1 MRFAVNLYFYKHFR
15 PEQTMKNFFRPI
27 HNKIIDAV
35 LWAFGGFCILILTIH
50 FIYLPELKEFIFL
63 IPIAFGFISFT
74 LLLFYRKKWSAQLKA
89 NAFICISIFF
99 AVFDKLISL
108 EYLFFSMFFTA
119 IVVSSLFFRKRII
132 AMYLFLSI
140 LLIGLSNLT
149 RNSDFLFKAKEVIFA
164 VPSALFEA
172 ERFIGFTFTIILI
185 VFSIYNLFQTI
196 LNHSVSSIEE
206 QKKFHA
212 LFDQAYSFITLLDVE
227 GRVMEVNQ
235 AALFYVNKKSEE
247 LKGQYFPDTP
257 WWNHNPQTRHVIE
270 NMLKACMAGDFKR
283 FEISHSNLEGK
294 INIFDYTLKPIFGDN
309 DLIKLIIAE
318 GRDIT
323 KIKRAEQALIES
335 EERLTAFSESTFE
348 GLIILNQNRIIDA
361 NDSALKMFGFSRP
374 SDVIGH
380 KTVDN
385 FVKASDKKKIT
396 DFILQ
401 GIHFPTEMIGLKS
414 NGTEIPLEVQG
425 REIMYRGEPHFIIAI
440 RDLSERKR
448 AQQALIDS
456 EEKYR
461 LIAENIND
469 VIWKIDLNLNF
480 TYISSSVFTM
490 LGYTVEEA
498 MDLSLDKIFS
508 VRDYHKL
515 LRLIVQKKN
524 MFFEGDKQVLEQISF
539 EALAFTKNGEPIW
552 IQLNA
557 RPIPSSFLKP
567 IEILGIIRNIDP
579 LKRAQIDLSANEQR
593 LIRQNEEYE
602 KLNEE
607 LKELNIK
614 LLNAKDKAEES
625 DRLKSSFLAN
635 MSHEIRTPMNS
646 IIGFSKMCLRDQLDE
661 DKRKKY
667 AGYVIENGEQLLSI
681 VNDILD
687 LSKIEA
693 GHIKIK
699 PVIFCLNG
707 LIDNL
712 YLNFQQHNT
721 KGLLLMKQKGLPDS
735 LCQVLGDKVR
745 LTQILGNL
753 LNNAMKFTNK
763 GHIRFGYT
771 LSDRQ
776 IQFSV
781 EDTGIG
787 IKPEL
792 QTAIFERFRQADPE
806 TTRIYGGTGLGLA
819 ISKKLIEMM
828 EGKIWLNS
836 EYGKGSTFSF
846 SIPYFPADNI
856 VNKEDELV
864 SNGIPVTID
873 ERPVILIAE
882 DEESNF
888 IYLNEILSEK
898 KYKVLWAKNGK
909 DAVDFCSQMKEIQLV
924 LMDIKMPGMDG
935 FKATRLIK
943 ENRPNLPIIAQ
954 TAFAMIS
961 DRETAISN
969 GCNDYLSK
977 PIDPEIL
984 LEMISKYIV
993 HFV

>member
-1 MRFAVNLYFYKHFR
+1 
-15 PEQTMKNFFRPI
+15 MKNFIRPI
-27 HNKIIDAV
+27 HNQIIDAV
-35 LWAFGGFCILILTIH
+35 LWAFSVYCILLLSI
-50 FIYLPELKEFIFL
+50 FSIYLTVIEIITCLSPL
-63 IPIAFGFISFT
+63 IVGFITFA
-74 LLLFYRKKWSAQLKA
+74 LLLFFRRKWPAQFKA
-89 NAFICISIFF
+89 GIFICLSLCFAIFDLLTSSQF
-99 AVFDKLISL
+99 LLFPL
-108 EYLFFSMFFTA
+108 YLTS
-119 IVVSSLFFRKRII
+119 IVVCSLFFRKPII
-132 AMYLFLSI
+132 IIYLASSI
-140 LLIGLSNLT
+140 LLIGLANLFQ
-149 RNSDFLFKAKEVIFA
+149 NHGLFLKTKQAIIS
-164 VPSALFEA
+164 VPQLLLEI
-172 ERFIGFTFTIILI
+172 ERFIGFIFCILLI
-185 VFSIYNLFQTI
+185 AFSIYKLYQNIF
-196 LNHSVSSIEE
+196 NRSVSSTEE

-212 LFDQAYSFITLLDVE
+212 LFDQAYSFITLLDANGKVL
-227 GRVMEVNQ
+227 EVNQ
-235 AALFYVNKKSEE
+235 AALFYINKKSEE
-247 LKGQYFPDTP
+247 LKGQFFPDTP

-270 NMLKACMAGDFKR
+270 NMIKACMSGDFKR
-283 FEISHSNLEGK
+283 FEITHSNLDGK
-294 INIFDYTLKPIFGDN
+294 INFFDYTLKPVFGEN

-361 NDSALKMFGFSRP
+361 NDSALRMFGFTKP
-374 SDVIGH
+374 SDVIGL
-380 KTVDN
+380 KTVDE
-385 FVKASDKKKIT
+385 FVKASDKRKIL

-401 GIHFPTEMIGLKS
+401 GIHYPTEMVGIKS
-414 NGTEIPLEVQG
+414 NGTEIPIEVHG

-469 VIWKIDLNLNF
+469 IIWKIDLDLNF
-480 TYISSSVFTM
+480 TYISSSVYSM
-490 LGYTVEEA
+490 LGFTVEEA
-498 MDLSLDKIFS
+498 MDLTLDKIFS
-508 VRDYHKL
+508 IRDYHKI

-557 RPIPSSFLKP
+557 RLIPSSFLKP
-567 IEILGIIRNIDP
+567 IEILGIVRNIDP
-579 LKRAQIDLSANEQR
+579 LKRAQIDLRANEQR

-661 DKRKKY
+661 EKRKKY

-735 LCQVLGDKVR
+735 LCQVVGDKVR

-763 GHIRFGYT
+763 GHVRFGYS
-771 LSDRQ
+771 LIDRQ
-776 IQFSV
+776 ILFSV

-806 TTRIYGGTGLGLA
+806 TTRVYGGTGLGLA
-819 ISKKLIEMM
+819 ISKKLVEMM
-828 EGKIWLNS
+828 DGKIYLHS

-846 SIPYFPADNI
+846 SIPYIPADKSAI
-856 VNKEDELV
+856 QEDVLV
-864 SNGIPVTID
+864 QNGHTVIID

-909 DAVDFCSQMKEIQLV
+909 EAVDLCSQIKEIQMV

-935 FKATRLIK
+935 FKATKLIK

-961 DRETAISN
+961 DRESAIAN

-977 PIDPEIL
+977 PIDPETL
-984 LEMISKYIV
+984 LEMISKYMIP
-993 HFV
+993 HF